1 MNLLL
6 TTMKFMMTTMA
17 IQTSRA
23 KRLVRML
30 ERLIKQ
36 EYLYTDEQ
44 LKKMKAQLRI
54 IKEEIAQNDAKNSKG
69 FGK

>member
-1 MNLLL
+1 
-6 TTMKFMMTTMA
+6 MKFMMTTMA